1 MRRPG
6 YSSIVVGFASVVLGL
21 SSCAE
26 TTAPPPGARGA
37 PAGGGDAV
45 LATDGRTPSLLVCPS
60 NTSTSAQASIGL
72 LGGTVSAGGSTIVIP
87 PGAVLVPHTFTVTVP
102 ASRLMEVQITAQGYD
117 HFQFLLP
124 VHVTIDYSR
133 CNGNPAALAALSA
146 YYIDDST
153 KLPLQLMAGS
163 DDKVAHEYTFV
174 TDHLSGYAIA
184 N

>member
-6 YSSIVVGFASVVLGL
+6 YSSIVLGFASILLGL
-21 SSCAE
+21 TSCAE
-26 TTAPPPGARGA
+26 STAPSARTS
-37 PAGGGDAV
+37 PAGDPA
-45 LATDGRTPSLLVCPS
+45 LSSDGHTPSLLVCPT
-60 NTSTSAQASIGL
+60 NVTSSAEATIGMF
-72 LGGTVSAGGSTIVIP
+72 GGMVSTGRTKIVIP

-102 ASRLMEVQITAQGYD
+102 ASRLMEVQVTAQGYD

-124 VHVTIDYSR
+124 VQVTIDYSR

-146 YYIDDST
+146 YYIDDIS
-153 KLPLQLMAGS
+153 KLPLQLMSGS
-163 DDKVAHEYTFV
+163 DDKAAHEYTFV